1 MNEAWPRL
9 YRLFIV
15 AFLALGAS
23 SAAAHEF
30 KLEALMNSF
39 VKIDTNEAHLLIRVP
54 LYLFKSVRFPVNGA
68 EIDIAKSSDAMQRAL
83 ASVQRDVVIFE
94 DGRALTAST
103 SIARLALPSDRS
115 FENYAE
121 AERHFA
127 EAFPAD
133 TALITDQGYVDA
145 HLTYPIRSPDSVFT
159 VRTTAGPELGD
170 YLKMAIRY
178 LPASGEARAMII
190 TSRSGPVALN
200 PSRFDTMIGFIKL
213 GVAHI
218 LTGFDHLLF
227 LLCLVIPLRG
237 MRQILAI
244 VTTFTV
250 AHSITLI
257 GSAFGITP
265 TGAWFPPFVEMM
277 IALSIVYMALEN
289 IVGVDLRRRLVLTG
303 MFGLVHGFGFSY
315 GLQEQLQFAGDHLL
329 VSLFSFNV
337 GIEVGQ
343 ILVLCVMIPA
353 LALVQRYVLVGRV
366 GTIVLSAIVAHTGW
380 HWMGERWDALSK
392 VAWPSPDWDA
402 VVVAARWIALLLVA
416 GGVIGYVAKRLR
428 FEAANQSA
436 AGVDD

>member
-1 MNEAWPRL
+1 MIAAWPPL
-9 YRLFIV
+9 HRLFIV
-15 AFLALGAS
+15 AFFALGAS

-30 KLEALMNSF
+30 KLEALMYSF
-39 VKIDTNEAHLLIRVP
+39 VKIEANEAHLLIRVP

-68 EIDIAKSSDAMQRAL
+68 EIDVAKSGDAIERAL
-83 ASVQRDVVIFE
+83 ASLQQDVAIFE
-94 DGRALTAST
+94 DGRALIASK

-121 AERHFA
+121 AVRHVA
-127 EAFPAD
+127 EPFPPD
-133 TALITDQGYVDA
+133 TGLMIDQGYVDA

-178 LPASGEARAMII
+178 LPVNGDGRAMII

-237 MRQILAI
+237 VRQILAI

-265 TGAWFPPFVEMM
+265 SGAWFPPFVEMM

-289 IVGVDLRRRLVLTG
+289 IVGVDLRRRIILTG

-337 GIEVGQ
+337 GIEIGQ
-343 ILVLCVMIPA
+343 VLVLCVMVPA
-353 LALVQRYVLVGRV
+353 LALVRRYLLVGRV
-366 GTIVLSAIVAHTGW
+366 GMIILSAIVAHTGW
-380 HWMGERWDALSK
+380 HWMSDRWDALSK
-392 VAWPSPDWDA
+392 AAWPSPDWDA
-402 VVVAARWIALLLVA
+402 VVVAARWIALLLIA
-416 GGVIGYVAKRLR
+416 AGVIGYVAKRLR
-428 FEAANQSA
+428 LARTEPATGA
-436 AGVDD
+436 DD

>member
-1 MNEAWPRL
+1 MTAAWPRL
-9 YRLFIV
+9 HWMFIAALF
-15 AFLALGAS
+15 ALGAS

-30 KLEALMNSF
+30 RLEALMNSF
-39 VKIDTNEAHLLIRVP
+39 VKVDTNEAHLLIRVP
-54 LYLFKSVRFPVNGA
+54 LYLFKSVRFPVKGA
-68 EIDIAKSSDAMQRAL
+68 EIDVAKSDDAMERAL
-83 ASVQRDVVIFE
+83 ASLQQDIAIFE
-94 DGRALTAST
+94 DGRALAASK
-103 SIARLALPSDRS
+103 SMARLALPSDRS
-115 FENYAE
+115 FESYEE
-121 AERHFA
+121 AAHHVGEP
-127 EAFPAD
+127 FPAD
-133 TALITDQGYVDA
+133 VGLIIDQGYVDA

-178 LPASGEARAMII
+178 LPANGDARAMII
-190 TSRSGPVALN
+190 TSRSGAVALN
-200 PSRFDTMIGFIKL
+200 PSRVDTMIGFIKL
-213 GVAHI
+213 GIAHI

-237 MRQILAI
+237 VRQILAI

-265 TGAWFPPFVEMM
+265 AGAWFPPFVEMM

-315 GLQEQLQFAGDHLL
+315 GLQEQLQFAGGHLL

-337 GIEVGQ
+337 GIEIGQ
-343 ILVLCVMIPA
+343 ILVLCAMIPA
-353 LALVQRYVLVGRV
+353 LALVRRYLLVGRV
-366 GTIVLSAIVAHTGW
+366 GTIILSAIVAHTGW
-380 HWMGERWDALSK
+380 HWMSERWDALSK

-402 VVVAARWIALLLVA
+402 VVVAARWIVLLLVA
-416 GGVIGYVAKRLR
+416 GGVIGYAAKRLR
-428 FEAANQSA
+428 LGRTEPAVSA
-436 AGVDD
+436 DE

>member
-1 MNEAWPRL
+1 MIAAWPPL
-9 YRLFIV
+9 PRLFIV
-15 AFLALGAS
+15 AFFVLGAS

-39 VKIDTNEAHLLIRVP
+39 VKIEANQAHLLIRVP

-68 EIDIAKSSDAMQRAL
+68 EIDVAQSGDAIERAL
-83 ASVQRDVVIFE
+83 AGLQQDVAIFE
-94 DGRALTAST
+94 DGRALSASK

-115 FENYAE
+115 FESYAE
-121 AERHFA
+121 AMRHVA
-127 EAFPAD
+127 EPFPPD
-133 TALITDQGYVDA
+133 TGLMIDQGYVDA

-178 LPASGEARAMII
+178 LPANGDARAMII

-265 TGAWFPPFVEMM
+265 SGAWFPPFVEMM

-289 IVGVDLRRRLVLTG
+289 IVGVDLRRRIILTG

-337 GIEVGQ
+337 GIEIGQ
-343 ILVLCVMIPA
+343 ILVLCVMVPA
-353 LALVQRYVLVGRV
+353 LALVRRYLLVGRV
-366 GTIVLSAIVAHTGW
+366 GTIILSAIVAHTGW
-380 HWMGERWDALSK
+380 HWMSERWDALSK
-392 VAWPSPDWDA
+392 AAWPSPDWDT
-402 VVVAARWIALLLVA
+402 VVVAARWVALLLVA
-416 GGVIGYVAKRLR
+416 AGVIGYVAKRLR
-428 FEAANQSA
+428 LGRIEPV
-436 AGVDD
+436 AGADD

>member
-1 MNEAWPRL
+1 MTAAWSRL
-9 YRLFIV
+9 HRMFI
-15 AFLALGAS
+15 AALIALGVS
-23 SAAAHEF
+23 SAGAHEF

-39 VKIDTNEAHLLIRVP
+39 VKVDTNEAHLLIRVP
-54 LYLFKSVRFPVNGA
+54 LYLFKSVRFPVKGA
-68 EIDIAKSSDAMQRAL
+68 EIDVANSGDAMERAI
-83 ASVQRDVVIFE
+83 ASVQQDVAIFE
-94 DGRALTAST
+94 DGRALTASK

-115 FENYAE
+115 FESYEE
-121 AERHFA
+121 AARHVG
-127 EAFPAD
+127 EPFPAD
-133 TALITDQGYVDA
+133 MGLIIDQGYVDA

-159 VRTTAGPELGD
+159 VRTTAGAELGD

-178 LPASGEARAMII
+178 LPANGDARAMII
-190 TSRSGPVALN
+190 TSRSGAVALN

-237 MRQILAI
+237 VRQILAI

-265 TGAWFPPFVEMM
+265 AGAWFPPFVEMM

-315 GLQEQLQFAGDHLL
+315 GLQEQLQFAGGHLL

-337 GIEVGQ
+337 GIEIGQ
-343 ILVLCVMIPA
+343 IMVLCAMIPA
-353 LALVQRYVLVGRV
+353 LALVRRYVLVGRV
-366 GTIVLSAIVAHTGW
+366 GTIILSAIVAHTGW
-380 HWMGERWDALSK
+380 HWMSERWDVLSK
-392 VAWPSPDWDA
+392 VAWPTPDWDA
-402 VVVAARWIALLLVA
+402 VVVAARWIALLLIA

-428 FEAANQSA
+428 LGRTEPA
-436 AGVDD
+436 AGADD